1 MPSGYSDASPSQAKP
16 AKGLKNDD
24 GRLKGKVES
33 PALNDKPVDS
43 MPNEG
48 APKLASSKPSGSELI

>member
-16 AKGLKNDD
+16 ASGMKNDD
-24 GRLKGKVES
+24 GRTKGVVAV
-33 PALNDKPVDS
+33 PPFADKAVDN

-48 APKLASSKPSGSELI
+48 APTLGKSSVKGELI